1 MSDSRPIGVFDSGV
15 GGLTVAAALRRRL
28 PRERLLYL
36 GDTARLPYGTK
47 SAATVRRYTQ
57 VNLEFLAQ
65 RGVKAVVVAC
75 NTASA
80 LALDGPDSRD
90 RGHHSHLGDTALPVW
105 GVIEPG
111 ADRAAAATRNGRVG
125 VIATESTVSSDA
137 YGSALRRIVPGLEV
151 WSQACPLLVPLIEE
165 GWLDDPVTAE
175 VARRYLEPLLAHD
188 IDTLVLG
195 CTHYPLVAPLLSRIA
210 GERVV
215 LVDSAAA
222 VSHQVATELAH
233 RGMLAGP
240 SDPADPSGHLDPSGV
255 GDHYCVTDA
264 SQRFER
270 IAGDFLGRGIVLELV
285 DIGNAAAD
293 SGRHSPERS

>member
-1 MSDSRPIGVFDSGV
+1 MSDPRPIGVFDSGV

-47 SAATVRRYTQ
+47 SAVTVRRYTQ
-57 VNLEFLAQ
+57 VNLDFLEH

-80 LALDGPDSRD
+80 LALDGLD
-90 RGHHSHLGDTALPVW
+90 RLEAALPVW

-111 ADRAAAATRNGRVG
+111 AVRAAAATRNGRVG
-125 VIATESTVSSDA
+125 VIATESTVDSDA
-137 YGSALRRIVPGLEV
+137 YGKALRNIVPELGI
-151 WSQACPLLVPLIEE
+151 WSQSCPLLVPLIEE
-165 GWLDDPVTAE
+165 GWLDDPVTTE

-195 CTHYPLVAPLLSRIA
+195 CTHYPLIAPLLSRIA

-222 VSHQVATELAH
+222 VSEQVAVELAH
-233 RGMLAGP
+233 LGMLAVAA
-240 SDPADPSGHLDPSGV
+240 DPAEGS
-255 GDHYCVTDA
+255 DHYCVTDA
-264 SQRFER
+264 SRRFER
-270 IAGDFLGRGIVLELV
+270 IAGDFLGRRVALELV
-285 DIGNAAAD
+285 DIGNSAAKPGIE
-293 SGRHSPERS
+293 SRKGVEP

>member
-57 VNLEFLAQ
+57 VNLEFLAH

-80 LALDGPDSRD
+80 LALEGIDCR
-90 RGHHSHLGDTALPVW
+90 DTALPVW

-195 CTHYPLVAPLLSRIA
+195 CTHYPLIAPLLARIA

-240 SDPADPSGHLDPSGV
+240 FDPGDPADSADPSV
-255 GDHYCVTDA
+255 ARDHYCVTDA

>member
-1 MSDSRPIGVFDSGV
+1 VSDPRPIGVFDSGV
-15 GGLTVAAALRRRL
+15 GGLTVAAALQRRL

-47 SAATVRRYTQ
+47 SAATVRRYTE
-57 VNLEFLAQ
+57 VNLEFLER

-80 LALDGPDSRD
+80 LGLAGLAAPV
-90 RGHHSHLGDTALPVW
+90 PVW

-125 VIATESTVSSDA
+125 VIATESTVASGA
-137 YGSALRRIVPGLEV
+137 YASALRRIVPELGI
-151 WSQACPLLVPLIEE
+151 WSQSCPLLVPLIEE

-195 CTHYPLVAPLLSRIA
+195 CTHYPLIAPLLAEIA
-210 GERVV
+210 GPGVV

-222 VSHQVATELAH
+222 VSDQVAAELAH
-233 RGMLAGP
+233 RGLLAVALSPPETAAANGT
-240 SDPADPSGHLDPSGV
+240 
-255 GDHYCVTDA
+255 GDHYCVTDT

-270 IAGDFLGRGIVLELV
+270 IAGDFLGRRVTLELV
-285 DIGNAAAD
+285 DIGDSAAS
-293 SGRHSPERS
+293 SGPSRPERS

>member
-1 MSDSRPIGVFDSGV
+1 MSDPRPIGVFDSGV
-15 GGLTVAAALRRRL
+15 GGLTVAAALQRRL

-47 SAATVRRYTQ
+47 SAATVRRYTE
-57 VNLEFLAQ
+57 VNLEFLER

-80 LALDGPDSRD
+80 LGLPGLAAPV
-90 RGHHSHLGDTALPVW
+90 PVW

-125 VIATESTVSSDA
+125 VIATESTVASGA
-137 YGSALRRIVPGLEV
+137 YASALRRIVPELRI
-151 WSQACPLLVPLIEE
+151 WSQPCPLLVPLIEE
-165 GWLDDPVTAE
+165 GWLEDPVTAE
-175 VARRYLEPLLAHD
+175 VARRYLEPLLVHD

-195 CTHYPLVAPLLSRIA
+195 CTHYPLIAPLLARIA
-210 GERVV
+210 GPGVV

-222 VSHQVATELAH
+222 VSDQVAAELAH
-233 RGMLAGP
+233 RGLLAVALSPRDAAAANGT
-240 SDPADPSGHLDPSGV
+240 
-255 GDHYCVTDA
+255 GDHYCVTDT

-270 IAGDFLGRGIVLELV
+270 IAGDFLGRKVALELV
-285 DIGNAAAD
+285 DIGDSAAG
-293 SGRHSPERS
+293 SGPSLPERS

>member
-1 MSDSRPIGVFDSGV
+1 MSDPRPIGVFDSGV
-15 GGLTVAAALRRRL
+15 GGLTVAAALQRRL

-47 SAATVRRYTQ
+47 SAATVRRYTE
-57 VNLEFLAQ
+57 VNLEFLER

-80 LALDGPDSRD
+80 LGLAGLAAPV
-90 RGHHSHLGDTALPVW
+90 PVW

-125 VIATESTVSSDA
+125 VIATESTVASGA
-137 YGSALRRIVPGLEV
+137 YASALRRIVPELGI

-195 CTHYPLVAPLLSRIA
+195 CTHYPLIAPLLAEIA
-210 GERVV
+210 GPGVV

-222 VSHQVATELAH
+222 VSDQVAAELAH
-233 RGMLAGP
+233 RGLLAVALSPPDAG
-240 SDPADPSGHLDPSGV
+240 AANGT
-255 GDHYCVTDA
+255 GDHYCVTDT

-270 IAGDFLGRGIVLELV
+270 IAGDFLGRKVTLELV
-285 DIGNAAAD
+285 DIGDSAAG
-293 SGRHSPERS
+293 SGPSLPERS

>member
-1 MSDSRPIGVFDSGV
+1 MSDPRPIGVFDSGV
-15 GGLTVAAALRRRL
+15 GGLTVAAALQRRL
-28 PRERLLYL
+28 PGERLLYL

-47 SAATVRRYTQ
+47 SPATVRRYTQ
-57 VNLEFLAQ
+57 VNLEFLEQ

-80 LALDGPDSRD
+80 LALES
-90 RGHHSHLGDTALPVW
+90 LAATLPVW

-111 ADRAAAATRNGRVG
+111 AARAAAATRNNRVG

-137 YGSALRRIVPGLEV
+137 YGIALRKIVPELGI
-151 WSQACPLLVPLIEE
+151 WSQPCPLLVPLIEE

-195 CTHYPLVAPLLSRIA
+195 CTHYPLLAPLLARIA
-210 GERVV
+210 GDRVV

-222 VSHQVATELAH
+222 VSEQVAAELAH
-233 RGMLAGP
+233 RGMLAV
-240 SDPADPSGHLDPSGV
+240 SPAGAPEA
-255 GDHYCVTDA
+255 GDHFCVTDA

-270 IAGDFLGRGIVLELV
+270 IAGDFLGRKIELELV
-285 DIGNAAAD
+285 DIGNSAAG
-293 SGRHSPERS
+293 SGRKAPERSEP

>member
-1 MSDSRPIGVFDSGV
+1 MSDARPIGVYDSGV
-15 GGLTVAAALRRRL
+15 GGLTVAAALQRRL

-57 VNLEFLAQ
+57 INLEFLER

-80 LALDGPDSRD
+80 LALEG
-90 RGHHSHLGDTALPVW
+90 LEATLPVW

-111 ADRAAAATRNGRVG
+111 AVRAAAATRNGRVG
-125 VIATESTVSSDA
+125 VIATESTVQSDA
-137 YGSALRRIVPGLEV
+137 YGSALRKLAPELEI

-175 VARRYLEPLLAHD
+175 VASRYLEPLLAHG

-195 CTHYPLVAPLLSRIA
+195 CTHYPLIAPLLSRIA
-210 GERVV
+210 DERVV
-215 LVDSAAA
+215 LVDSASA
-222 VSHQVATELAH
+222 VSDQVAAELAH
-233 RGMLAGP
+233 RGMLALASDP
-240 SDPADPSGHLDPSGV
+240 SDPSSGE
-255 GDHYCVTDA
+255 DHYCVTDA
-264 SQRFER
+264 APRFAR
-270 IAGDFLGRGIVLELV
+270 IAGEFLGRRIELEWV
-285 DIGNAAAD
+285 DIGNSGGNSGGD
-293 SGRHSPERS
+293 SRGNSGKGA

>member
-1 MSDSRPIGVFDSGV
+1 MSDPRPIGVFDSGV
-15 GGLTVAAALRRRL
+15 GGLTVAAALQRRL

-57 VNLEFLAQ
+57 VNLEFLER

-80 LALDGPDSRD
+80 LALDD
-90 RGHHSHLGDTALPVW
+90 LVAALPVW
-105 GVIEPG
+105 GVIAPG
-111 ADRAAAATRNGRVG
+111 AARAAATTRNGRVG
-125 VIATESTVSSDA
+125 VIATESTVHSDA
-137 YGSALRRIVPGLEV
+137 YGSALRGLVPDLEI
-151 WSQACPLLVPLIEE
+151 WSQACPLLVPLVEE
-165 GWLDDPVTAE
+165 GWLEDPVTEE
-175 VARRYLEPLLAHD
+175 VARRYLEPLLAHG

-195 CTHYPLVAPLLSRIA
+195 CTHYPLIAPLLSRIA

-222 VSHQVATELAH
+222 VSDQVAAELAH
-233 RGMLAGP
+233 CGMLAIASDP
-240 SDPADPSGHLDPSGV
+240 SDPSDPSGG

-264 SQRFER
+264 SQRFAR
-270 IAGDFLGRGIVLELV
+270 IAGEFLGRRIELELV
-285 DIGNAAAD
+285 DIGNFREISRGD
-293 SGRHSPERS
+293 SRKGD

>member
-1 MSDSRPIGVFDSGV
+1 M
-15 GGLTVAAALRRRL
+15 
-28 PRERLLYL
+28 
-36 GDTARLPYGTK
+36 
-47 SAATVRRYTQ
+47 
-57 VNLEFLAQ
+57 
-65 RGVKAVVVAC
+65 
-75 NTASA
+75 
-80 LALDGPDSRD
+80 
-90 RGHHSHLGDTALPVW
+90 
-105 GVIEPG
+105 
-111 ADRAAAATRNGRVG
+111 
-125 VIATESTVSSDA
+125 
-137 YGSALRRIVPGLEV
+137 
-151 WSQACPLLVPLIEE
+151 PLIEE

-195 CTHYPLVAPLLSRIA
+195 CTHYPLIAPLLARIA

-240 SDPADPSGHLDPSGV
+240 FDPGDPADSADPSV
-255 GDHYCVTDA
+255 ARDHYCVTDA

>member
-1 MSDSRPIGVFDSGV
+1 VSDSRPIGVFDSGV
-15 GGLTVAAALRRRL
+15 GGLTVAAALARRL

-57 VNLEFLAQ
+57 ANVDFLER

-80 LALDGPDSRD
+80 LGLYGLA
-90 RGHHSHLGDTALPVW
+90 ANVPVW

-137 YGSALRRIVPGLEV
+137 YAAALRRLVPELGI

-165 GWLDDPVTAE
+165 GWLDDPVTTE
-175 VARRYLEPLLAHD
+175 VAWRYLEPLLAHD

-195 CTHYPLVAPLLSRIA
+195 CTHYPLIAPLIARLA
-210 GERVV
+210 GERVA

-222 VSHQVATELAH
+222 ASEQVATELAH
-233 RGMLAGP
+233 RGLLAVARA
-240 SDPADPSGHLDPSGV
+240 PADGGEGAGTGEA
-255 GDHYCVTDA
+255 GDHYCVTDS

-270 IAGDFLGRGIVLELV
+270 IAGAFLGRKVALELV
-285 DIGNAAAD
+285 DIGNSAAG
-293 SGRHSPERS
+293 SGEAFPERS

>member
-1 MSDSRPIGVFDSGV
+1 VSDPRPIGVFDSGV
-15 GGLTVAAALRRRL
+15 GGLTVASALSRRL

-47 SAATVRRYTQ
+47 SATTVRRYTE
-57 VNLEFLAQ
+57 VNLEFLEG

-80 LALDGPDSRD
+80 LGLPGLAAPV
-90 RGHHSHLGDTALPVW
+90 PVW

-111 ADRAAAATRNGRVG
+111 AVRAAAATRNGRIG
-125 VIATESTVSSDA
+125 VIATESTVASGA
-137 YGSALRRIVPGLEV
+137 YADALRRLVPGLGI

-175 VARRYLEPLLAHD
+175 VARRYLEPLLARG

-195 CTHYPLVAPLLSRIA
+195 CTHYPLIAPLLAEIA
-210 GERVV
+210 GEGVA

-222 VSHQVATELAH
+222 VSDQVATELAQ
-233 RGMLAGP
+233 RGML
-240 SDPADPSGHLDPSGV
+240 SDAPTPE
-255 GDHYCVTDA
+255 DHYCVTDT
-264 SQRFER
+264 SDRFER
-270 IAGDFLGRGIVLELV
+270 IAQRFLGRKVGLELV
-285 DIGNAAAD
+285 DIGNSAAA
-293 SGRHSPERS
+293 SGSAIPERS

>member
-57 VNLEFLAQ
+57 INLDFLER

-80 LALDGPDSRD
+80 LALEGQEGHD
-90 RGHHSHLGDTALPVW
+90 RGDRGDHREAALPVW

-137 YGSALRRIVPGLEV
+137 YAVALRRIVPGLEV

-195 CTHYPLVAPLLSRIA
+195 CTHYPLIAPLLSRLA

-233 RGMLAGP
+233 RGLLAGP
-240 SDPADPSGHLDPSGV
+240 SDPADPAVSVDPSGV

-270 IAGDFLGRGIVLELV
+270 IAGDFLGREIALELV

-293 SGRHSPERS
+293 SGHQVPERS

>member
-1 MSDSRPIGVFDSGV
+1 MSDPRPIGVFDSGV
-15 GGLTVAAALRRRL
+15 GGLTVAAALQRRL

-47 SAATVRRYTQ
+47 SPATVRRYTQ

-80 LALDGPDSRD
+80 LALDGLD
-90 RGHHSHLGDTALPVW
+90 RSDVALPVW

-111 ADRAAAATRNGRVG
+111 ARRAAAATRNGRVG

-137 YGSALRRIVPGLEV
+137 YGMALRKITPGLEV
-151 WSQACPLLVPLIEE
+151 WSQPCPLLVPLIEE
-165 GWLDDPVTAE
+165 GWLDDPVTSE
-175 VARRYLEPLLAHD
+175 VARRYLEPLLAKD

-195 CTHYPLVAPLLSRIA
+195 CTHYPLIAPLLSRIA
-210 GERVV
+210 GERVA
-215 LVDSAAA
+215 LVDSADAASDQVAIELGQRDLLAA
-222 VSHQVATELAH
+222 VADRS
-233 RGMLAGP
+233 AG
-240 SDPADPSGHLDPSGV
+240 

-264 SQRFER
+264 SRRFER
-270 IAGDFLGRGIVLELV
+270 IAGDFLGREITLELV
-285 DIGNAAAD
+285 DIGTSAAVT
-293 SGRHSPERS
+293 GRNVPERS

>member
-1 MSDSRPIGVFDSGV
+1 LSDSRPIGVFDSGV

-57 VNLEFLAQ
+57 VNLEFLER

-80 LALDGPDSRD
+80 LALEGRD
-90 RGHHSHLGDTALPVW
+90 PSNHREAALPVW

-111 ADRAAAATRNGRVG
+111 ADCAAAATRNGRVG

-137 YGSALRRIVPGLEV
+137 YAVALRRIVPGLEV

-195 CTHYPLVAPLLSRIA
+195 CTHYPLVAPLLARLA

-233 RGMLAGP
+233 RGLLAGP
-240 SDPADPSGHLDPSGV
+240 SDPADPSGSLDPSGV

-270 IAGDFLGRGIVLELV
+270 IAGDFLGREIALELV

-293 SGRHSPERS
+293 SGHRVPERS

>member
-1 MSDSRPIGVFDSGV
+1 MSDPRPIGVFDSGV
-15 GGLTVAAALRRRL
+15 GGLTVAAALARRL

-57 VNLEFLAQ
+57 VNLEFLER

-80 LALDGPDSRD
+80 LGLSGLEAPV
-90 RGHHSHLGDTALPVW
+90 PVW

-125 VIATESTVSSDA
+125 VIATESTVASGA
-137 YGSALRRIVPGLEV
+137 YADALRRIVPELAI

-195 CTHYPLVAPLLSRIA
+195 CTHYPLIAPLIA
-210 GERVV
+210 GIAGPGVV

-222 VSHQVATELAH
+222 VSDRVAAELAH
-233 RGMLAGP
+233 RGLLAVAP
-240 SDPADPSGHLDPSGV
+240 HPPEADGA
-255 GDHYCVTDA
+255 GDHFCVTDA

-270 IAGDFLGRGIVLELV
+270 IAGAFLGRRVTLELV
-285 DIGNAAAD
+285 DIGDSAA
-293 SGRHSPERS
+293 GFGTLLPERS

>member
-1 MSDSRPIGVFDSGV
+1 MAPMAG
-15 GGLTVAAALRRRL
+15 
-28 PRERLLYL
+28 
-36 GDTARLPYGTK
+36 
-47 SAATVRRYTQ
+47 
-57 VNLEFLAQ
+57 
-65 RGVKAVVVAC
+65 
-75 NTASA
+75 
-80 LALDGPDSRD
+80 D
-90 RGHHSHLGDTALPVW
+90 RGDHSHHGDTALPVW

-195 CTHYPLVAPLLSRIA
+195 CTHYPLIAPLLARIA

-240 SDPADPSGHLDPSGV
+240 FDPGDPADSADPSV
-255 GDHYCVTDA
+255 ARDHYCVTDA

>member
-1 MSDSRPIGVFDSGV
+1 MSDRRPIGVFDSGV
-15 GGLTVAAALRRRL
+15 GGLTVAAALQRRL

-47 SAATVRRYTQ
+47 SAATVRRYTE
-57 VNLEFLAQ
+57 VNLEFLER

-80 LALDGPDSRD
+80 LGLPGLAAPV
-90 RGHHSHLGDTALPVW
+90 PVW

-125 VIATESTVSSDA
+125 VIATESTVASGA
-137 YGSALRRIVPGLEV
+137 YADALRRIVPELGI

-175 VARRYLEPLLAHD
+175 VTRRYLEPLLAHD

-195 CTHYPLVAPLLSRIA
+195 CTHYPLIAPLIARLA
-210 GERVV
+210 GEGVV

-222 VSHQVATELAH
+222 VSDQVAAELAH
-233 RGMLAGP
+233 RGLLTVAP
-240 SDPADPSGHLDPSGV
+240 HPADSDGA
-255 GDHYCVTDA
+255 GDHYCVTDT

-270 IAGDFLGRGIVLELV
+270 IAAEFLGRKVALELV
-285 DIGNAAAD
+285 DIGNSAAG
-293 SGRHSPERS
+293 SGRLPPERS

>member
-1 MSDSRPIGVFDSGV
+1 M
-15 GGLTVAAALRRRL
+15 
-28 PRERLLYL
+28 
-36 GDTARLPYGTK
+36 
-47 SAATVRRYTQ
+47 
-57 VNLEFLAQ
+57 
-65 RGVKAVVVAC
+65 
-75 NTASA
+75 
-80 LALDGPDSRD
+80 
-90 RGHHSHLGDTALPVW
+90 
-105 GVIEPG
+105 IEPG

-137 YGSALRRIVPGLEV
+137 YGLALRRIVPGLEV

-165 GWLDDPVTAE
+165 GWLDDPVTTE

-195 CTHYPLVAPLLSRIA
+195 CTHYPLIAPLLARIA

-240 SDPADPSGHLDPSGV
+240 FDPGEPADSVDSSV
-255 GDHYCVTDA
+255 ARDHYCVTDA

-270 IAGDFLGRGIVLELV
+270 IAGDFLGRAIALELV

>member
-15 GGLTVAAALRRRL
+15 GGLTVAAALQRRL

-47 SAATVRRYTQ
+47 SAATVRRYTE
-57 VNLEFLAQ
+57 VNLEFLEQ
-65 RGVKAVVVAC
+65 RGVKAGVVAC

-80 LALDGPDSRD
+80 LGLPGLAAPV
-90 RGHHSHLGDTALPVW
+90 PVW

-125 VIATESTVSSDA
+125 VIATESTVASGA
-137 YGSALRRIVPGLEV
+137 YAEALRRLVPELGI
-151 WSQACPLLVPLIEE
+151 WSQPCPLLVPLIEE
-165 GWLDDPVTAE
+165 GWLDDPVTEE

-195 CTHYPLVAPLLSRIA
+195 CTHYPLIAPLLARIA
-210 GERVV
+210 GDQVV

-222 VSHQVATELAH
+222 VSDQVAAELAH
-233 RGMLAGP
+233 RGLLAVP
-240 SDPADPSGHLDPSGV
+240 LRPADAGDTARGFANGG
-255 GDHYCVTDA
+255 GDHYCVTDT

-270 IAGDFLGRGIVLELV
+270 IAGAFLGRKVALELV
-285 DIGNAAAD
+285 DIGNSAAH
-293 SGRHSPERS
+293 SGPSHPERS

>member
-15 GGLTVAAALRRRL
+15 GGLTVAAALQRRL
-28 PRERLLYL
+28 PGERLLYL

-57 VNLEFLAQ
+57 VNLEFLER

-80 LALDGPDSRD
+80 LGLDGIEAP
-90 RGHHSHLGDTALPVW
+90 LPVW

-111 ADRAAAATRNGRVG
+111 AARAAAATRNGRVG
-125 VIATESTVSSDA
+125 VIATESTVSSGAYADA
-137 YGSALRRIVPGLEV
+137 LLRMVPELGV

-165 GWLDDPVTAE
+165 GWLDDPVTAD
-175 VARRYLEPLLAHD
+175 VARRYVEPLLAHD

-195 CTHYPLVAPLLSRIA
+195 CTHYPLIAPLLARIA

-222 VSHQVATELAH
+222 VSEQVAVELAE
-233 RGMLAGP
+233 RGMLADAPQLVVGR
-240 SDPADPSGHLDPSGV
+240 ADSAAASRADAAAPT
-255 GDHYCVTDA
+255 DHYCVTDT
-264 SQRFER
+264 SRRFER
-270 IAGDFLGRGIVLELV
+270 IAAEFLGREVTLELV
-285 DIGNAAAD
+285 DIGNAAAGFG
-293 SGRHSPERS
+293 SSLPERS